1 MSTSHQIAFVRP
13 GSPAA
18 LAGVEP
24 MDIIKEINGVELIGI
39 FDYYYY
45 EDEPAFD
52 MLIEKPDQARHLVH
66 ITKSEGEDLGITFEN
81 GLMDDYRSCHNKCM
95 FCFIDQMPPGMRE
108 TLYFKDDDTRLS
120 FLQGN
125 YVTLTNMKE
134 EDLKRIIHYHLAP
147 INISVQATN
156 PELRCKMLHNR
167 FAGEAL
173 KKIDRLYEAETEMNG
188 QIVLCKG
195 VNDGK
200 ELAYTIEQLSK
211 YAPVMQSVSVVP
223 VGLSKYRDGLY
234 PLEPF
239 TKEDACEVI
248 DLIEKWQKINYERH
262 GIHFIHASDEW
273 YILAEREMPEEGRYD
288 GYIQLENGVGMLRL
302 LQEEV
307 MDALDGKKD
316 DGVKEELS
324 IATGYLP
331 YPYLEKLVREIEKVY
346 PGRSVHVYRI
356 RNDFFGEKIT
366 VAGLITGQDLIAQL
380 KERPLGERL
389 LLPAVM
395 FKSGEE
401 VFLDDIT
408 KTQAEDALQIPINI
422 VKSSGYDLVDAI
434 LDPEAAREQTAEH
447 GAYELTM
454 KDAGLTEDGEV
465 IPDWDSEV

>member
-1 MSTSHQIAFVRP
+1 MKYQGHKIMAVTP
-13 GSPAA
+13 GSIAEE
-18 LAGVEP
+18 LELEP
-24 MDIIKEINGVELIGI
+24 GDVLLTIDGEELEDI
-39 FDYYYY
+39 FDYDYMTDA
-45 EDEPAFD
+45 ESFVMVVRKANGEEWE
-52 MLIEKPDQARHLVH
+52 LEIE
-66 ITKSEGEDLGITFEN
+66 SGGEDLGLTFEN
-81 GLMDDYRSCHNKCM
+81 GLMSDYKSCSNKCI

-108 TLYFKDDDTRLS
+108 TLYFKDDDSRLS

-125 YVTLTNMKE
+125 YITLTNMKDKDIE
-134 EDLKRIIHYHLAP
+134 RIIRFHLAP
-147 INISVQATN
+147 INISVQTMN

-173 KKIDRLYEAETEMNG
+173 KKIDRLYEAGTEMNG
-188 QIVLCKG
+188 QIVLCRG
-195 VNDGK
+195 VNDGN
-200 ELAYTIEQLSK
+200 ELTYTIEQLSK

-223 VGLSKYRDGLY
+223 VGLSKYREGLY

-302 LQEEV
+302 LHEEV
-307 MDALDGKKD
+307 MDALDEKTD
-316 DGVKEELS
+316 DGKEEELS
-324 IATGYLP
+324 IATGRLP
-331 YPYLEKLVREIEKVY
+331 YPYLDTLVKEIMKVY
-346 PGRSVHVYRI
+346 PGRKVHIYPI

-380 KERPLGERL
+380 KDKPLGDRL
-389 LLPAVM
+389 ILPAVM
-395 FKSGEE
+395 FKSDEE
-401 VFLDDIT
+401 IFLDDIT

-465 IPDWDSEV
+465 IPDWDGEV

>member
-1 MSTSHQIAFVRP
+1 MAVTP
-13 GSPAA
+13 GSIAEE
-18 LAGVEP
+18 LELEP
-24 MDIIKEINGVELIGI
+24 GDVLLTIDGEELEDI
-39 FDYYYY
+39 FDYDYMTDA
-45 EDEPAFD
+45 ESFVMVVRKANGEEWE
-52 MLIEKPDQARHLVH
+52 LEIE
-66 ITKSEGEDLGITFEN
+66 SGGEDLGLTFEN
-81 GLMDDYRSCHNKCM
+81 GLMSDYKSCSNKCI

-108 TLYFKDDDTRLS
+108 TLYFKDDDSRLS

-125 YVTLTNMKE
+125 YITLTNMKDKDIE
-134 EDLKRIIHYHLAP
+134 RIIRFHLAP
-147 INISVQATN
+147 INISVQTMN
-156 PELRCKMLHNR
+156 PELRCKMLHSR
-167 FAGEAL
+167 DGML
-173 KKIDRLYEAETEMNG
+173 WPWIPSSVKKIDRLYEAGTEMNG
-188 QIVLCKG
+188 QIVLCRG
-195 VNDGK
+195 VNDGN

-307 MDALDGKKD
+307 MDALDEKTD
-316 DGVKEELS
+316 DGKEEELS
-324 IATGYLP
+324 IATGRLP
-331 YPYLEKLVREIEKVY
+331 YPYLDTLVKEIMKVY
-346 PGRSVHVYRI
+346 PGRKVHIYPI

-380 KERPLGERL
+380 KDKPLGDRL
-389 LLPAVM
+389 ILPAVM

-401 VFLDDIT
+401 IFLDDIT

-465 IPDWDSEV
+465 IPDWDGEV

>member
-1 MSTSHQIAFVRP
+1 MSTSHQIAFVRS

-24 MDIIKEINGVELIGI
+24 MDIIKEINGVELIDI

-45 EDEPAFD
+45 EDEPAFE
-52 MLIEKPDQARHLVH
+52 MLIEKPDQTRHLVH

-167 FAGEAL
+167 LAGDIL
-173 KKIDRLYEAETEMNG
+173 DKIKMLADADIEMNA

-195 VNDGK
+195 ENDGA
-200 ELAYTIEQLSK
+200 ELDRSIGDLLSF
-211 YAPVMQSVSVVP
+211 YPQMQSMSVVP
-223 VGLSKYRDGLY
+223 VGLTKFREGLY

-239 TKEDACEVI
+239 EREEAREVLATI
-248 DLIEKWQKINYERH
+248 HKWQDISFEKY
-262 GIHFIHASDEW
+262 GTHFVQASDEW
-273 YILAEREMPEEGRYD
+273 YLIAGYDLPTEERYD
-288 GYIQLENGVGMLRL
+288 GYTQLENGVGMIRL
-302 LQEEV
+302 L
-307 MDALDGKKD
+307 MDEFREALAKEKKHPFMRK
-316 DGVKEELS
+316 KECA
-324 IATGYLP
+324 IATGRLAAP
-331 YPYLEKLVREIEKVY
+331 FIRMLCQEFMEKFPKVT
-346 PGRSVHVYRI
+346 VYVYEI

-366 VAGLITGQDLIAQL
+366 VSGLITGQDLMAQL
-380 KERPLGERL
+380 KGQPLGSHL
-389 LLPAVM
+389 LLPQNMVRA
-395 FKSGEE
+395 EE
-401 VFLDDIT
+401 QDFLDDVT
-408 KTQAEDALQIPINI
+408 VAQLSDALQVKVDI
-422 VKSSGYDLVDAI
+422 VKSSGQDLVKQLI
-434 LDPEAAREQTAEH
+434 TL
-447 GAYELTM
+447 
-454 KDAGLTEDGEV
+454 
-465 IPDWDSEV
+465 

>member
-1 MSTSHQIAFVRP
+1 MSTSHQIAFVRS

-24 MDIIKEINGVELIGI
+24 MDIIKEINGVELIDI

-45 EDEPAFD
+45 EDEPAFE
-52 MLIEKPDQARHLVH
+52 MLIEKPDQTRHLVH

-167 FAGEAL
+167 FAGDIL
-173 KKIDRLYEAETEMNG
+173 DKIKMLADADIEMNA

-195 VNDGK
+195 ENDGA
-200 ELAYTIEQLSK
+200 ELDRSIGDLLSF
-211 YAPVMQSVSVVP
+211 YPQMQSMSVVP
-223 VGLSKYRDGLY
+223 VGLTKFREGLY

-239 TKEDACEVI
+239 EREEAREVLATI
-248 DLIEKWQKINYERH
+248 HKWQDISFEKY
-262 GIHFIHASDEW
+262 GTHFVQASDEW
-273 YILAEREMPEEGRYD
+273 YLIAGYDLPTEERYD
-288 GYIQLENGVGMLRL
+288 GYTQLENGVGMIRL
-302 LQEEV
+302 L
-307 MDALDGKKD
+307 MDEFRKALAKEKKHPFMRK
-316 DGVKEELS
+316 KECA
-324 IATGYLP
+324 IATGRLAAP
-331 YPYLEKLVREIEKVY
+331 FIRMLCQEFMEKFPKVT
-346 PGRSVHVYRI
+346 VYVYEI

-366 VAGLITGQDLIAQL
+366 VSGLITGQDLMAQL
-380 KERPLGERL
+380 KGQPLGSHL
-389 LLPAVM
+389 LLPQNMVRA
-395 FKSGEE
+395 EE
-401 VFLDDIT
+401 QDFLDDVT
-408 KTQAEDALQIPINI
+408 VAQLSDALQVKVDI
-422 VKSSGYDLVDAI
+422 VKSSGQDLVKQLI
-434 LDPEAAREQTAEH
+434 TL
-447 GAYELTM
+447 
-454 KDAGLTEDGEV
+454 
-465 IPDWDSEV
+465 

>member
-1 MSTSHQIAFVRP
+1 MSTSHQIAFVRS

-24 MDIIKEINGVELIGI
+24 MDIIKEINGVELIDI

-45 EDEPAFD
+45 EDEPAFE
-52 MLIEKPDQARHLVH
+52 MLIEKPDQTRHLVH

-167 FAGEAL
+167 FAGDIL
-173 KKIDRLYEAETEMNG
+173 DKIKMLADADIEMNA

-195 VNDGK
+195 ENDGA
-200 ELAYTIEQLSK
+200 ELDRSIGDLLSF
-211 YAPVMQSVSVVP
+211 YPQMQSMSVVP
-223 VGLSKYRDGLY
+223 VGLTKFREGLY

-239 TKEDACEVI
+239 EREEAREVLATI
-248 DLIEKWQKINYERH
+248 HKWQDISFEKY
-262 GIHFIHASDEW
+262 GTHFVQASDEW
-273 YILAEREMPEEGRYD
+273 YLIAGYDLPTEERYD
-288 GYIQLENGVGMLRL
+288 GYTQLENGVGMIRL
-302 LQEEV
+302 L
-307 MDALDGKKD
+307 MDEFREALAKEKKHPFMRK
-316 DGVKEELS
+316 KECA
-324 IATGYLP
+324 IATGRLAAP
-331 YPYLEKLVREIEKVY
+331 FIRMLCQEFMEKFPKVT
-346 PGRSVHVYRI
+346 VYVYEI

-366 VAGLITGQDLIAQL
+366 VSGLITGQDLMAQL
-380 KERPLGERL
+380 KGQPLGSHL
-389 LLPAVM
+389 LLPQNMVRA
-395 FKSGEE
+395 EE
-401 VFLDDIT
+401 QDFLDDVT
-408 KTQAEDALQIPINI
+408 VAQLSDALQVKVDI
-422 VKSSGYDLVDAI
+422 VKSSGQDLVKQLI
-434 LDPEAAREQTAEH
+434 TL
-447 GAYELTM
+447 
-454 KDAGLTEDGEV
+454 
-465 IPDWDSEV
+465 

>member
-24 MDIIKEINGVELIGI
+24 MDIIKEINGVELIDI

-45 EDEPAFD
+45 EDEPAFE
-52 MLIEKPDQARHLVH
+52 MLIEKPDQTRHLVH

-167 FAGEAL
+167 FAGDIL
-173 KKIDRLYEAETEMNG
+173 DKIKMLADADIEMNA

-195 VNDGK
+195 ENDGA
-200 ELAYTIEQLSK
+200 ELDRSIGDLLSF
-211 YAPVMQSVSVVP
+211 YPQMQSMSVVP
-223 VGLSKYRDGLY
+223 VGLTKFREGLY

-239 TKEDACEVI
+239 EREEAREVLATI
-248 DLIEKWQKINYERH
+248 HKWQDISFEKY
-262 GIHFIHASDEW
+262 GTHFVQASDEW
-273 YILAEREMPEEGRYD
+273 YLIAGYDLPTEERYD
-288 GYIQLENGVGMLRL
+288 GYTQLENGVGMIRL
-302 LQEEV
+302 L
-307 MDALDGKKD
+307 MDEFREALAKEKKHPFMRK
-316 DGVKEELS
+316 KECA
-324 IATGYLP
+324 IATGRLAAP
-331 YPYLEKLVREIEKVY
+331 FIRMLCQEFMEKFPKVT
-346 PGRSVHVYRI
+346 VHVYEI

-366 VAGLITGQDLIAQL
+366 VSGLITGQDLMAQL
-380 KERPLGERL
+380 KEQPLGSHL
-389 LLPAVM
+389 LLPQNMVRA
-395 FKSGEE
+395 EE
-401 VFLDDIT
+401 QDFLDDVT
-408 KTQAEDALQIPINI
+408 VAQLSDALQVKVDI
-422 VKSSGYDLVDAI
+422 VKSSGQDLVKQLI
-434 LDPEAAREQTAEH
+434 TL
-447 GAYELTM
+447 
-454 KDAGLTEDGEV
+454 
-465 IPDWDSEV
+465 